1 METVNQEAKEPE
13 AKVRTFTQDEVN
25 AIVEDRLRRD
35 RGDRADYDIL
45 KEKAERL
52 DAIEEASKTELQK
65 ANEKVA
71 SLQAELDGIK
81 AAEAIRTIR
90 DKVAQELEI
99 PASLLTGDTEEAC
112 RTQAEAIKAYAR
124 PKSAPRVKDGGEPG
138 HAQGQST
145 RQQFADWL
153 NAQ

>member
-1 METVNQEAKEPE
+1 METVNQGTTTTETSE
-13 AKVRTFTQDEVN
+13 KVFTQAEVDK
-25 AIVEDRLRRD
+25 IVGERLARD
-35 RGDRADYDIL
+35 RAKFADYDDL
-45 KEKAERL
+45 KEKASKFDEL
-52 DAIEEASKTELQK
+52 EEANKTELQK

-99 PASLLTGDTEEAC
+99 PASLLTGDTEDAC
-112 RTQAEAIKAYAR
+112 RAQAEAIKAYAR
-124 PKSAPRVKDGGEPG
+124 PKSAPKVKDGGEPG

-153 NAQ
+153 NSQ

>member
-124 PKSAPRVKDGGEPG
+124 PKSAPKVKDGGEPG